1 MLGQMQGGGMQGG
14 GMQGGFQMPNQGF
27 GGMQQQQPNS
37 MQMGNFNQGNAF
49 GNQAQAAQQ

>member
-1 MLGQMQGGGMQGG
+1 MQGGGMQGG